1 MPPGLSFSLDKK
13 PTEVVTMAKSTLH
26 ATRREGGGKGVAR
39 KLRGGGRVPAV
50 LYGHGDRTESLAVDA
65 HELELLLHHVNPENT
80 LIGLEIDGGT
90 RADVLIREIQRHP
103 WRPEVQHVDFLLV
116 HGDETLKLD
125 IPVRLIG
132 TPAGVR
138 DEGGVLDQVL
148 YDLHVECLPGNIPEA
163 AEVDISGL
171 AIGES
176 VRVADI
182 SIPNVTIL
190 MDGELPVASVLAPR
204 VAEAGVDT
212 DADAVAEPEVLRGG
226 AKGGDEA

>member
-1 MPPGLSFSLDKK
+1 M
-13 PTEVVTMAKSTLH
+13 TMANAMLR

-39 KLRGGGRVPAV
+39 KLRGGGKVPAV
-50 LYGHGDRTESLAVDA
+50 LYGHGDRTEALAVDA

-125 IPVRLIG
+125 IPVRLVG
-132 TPAGVR
+132 TPVGVR
-138 DEGGVLDQVL
+138 DDGGVLDQVL
-148 YDLHVECLPGNIPEA
+148 YDLHVECLPGNIPDA

-171 AIGES
+171 GIGES

-182 SIPNVTIL
+182 SMPNVTIL
-190 MDGELPVASVLAPR
+190 MDGDLPVASVLSAR
-204 VAEAGVDT
+204 VHEEGVDAEPT
-212 DADAVAEPEVLRGG
+212 ATPAEPEVLRGG
-226 AKGGDEA
+226 AKADEE

>member
-1 MPPGLSFSLDKK
+1 MANAKLS
-13 PTEVVTMAKSTLH
+13 

-39 KLRGGGRVPAV
+39 KLRGGGKVPAV

-116 HGDETLKLD
+116 HSDEVLKLD
-125 IPVRLIG
+125 IPVRLMG
-132 TPAGVR
+132 TPVGVR
-138 DEGGVLDQVL
+138 DDGGVLDQVL
-148 YDLHVECLPGNIPEA
+148 YDLHVECLPGNIPDA

-171 AIGES
+171 GIGES

-190 MDGELPVASVLAPR
+190 MDGELPVASVLAAR
-204 VAEAGVDT
+204 VHDEGVEG
-212 DADAVAEPEVLRGG
+212 DATEAVAEPEVLRGG
-226 AKGGDEA
+226 GKGDEE